1 MNHVRTIVRC
11 IGFHGKVLL
20 RGLAKSLYG
29 AAVAGLMGL
38 AGYGFA
44 AIPDEGGYRA
54 VWDFIAAVSVT
65 VIALGFMYAFGC
77 SRKKGR
83 TYHW

>member
-1 MNHVRTIVRC
+1 MMHFRDIVRR

-20 RGLAKSLYG
+20 RGFAKSLYG
-29 AAVAGLMGL
+29 AAVAGLIGL

-44 AIPDEGGYRA
+44 AIPAEGGYKA
-54 VWDFIAAVSVT
+54 VWDFIAAVCVT
-65 VIALGFMYAFGC
+65 VIALAFMYGFGC
-77 SRKKGR
+77 SRKK

>member
-1 MNHVRTIVRC
+1 MMQFRDIVRC

-29 AAVAGLMGL
+29 AAVAGLIGL

-44 AIPDEGGYRA
+44 CIPDEGGYRA
-54 VWDFIAAVSVT
+54 VWDFIAAVSVAI
-65 VIALGFMYAFGC
+65 IALAFMYGFGC
-77 SRKKGR
+77 SRKKGK